1 VRCVDCVNRRRFA
14 RGVSLT
20 WWSPFRV
27 CYAHWLKW
35 HARLHI
41 AGRIALVSIGTAF
54 LVSLVL
60 AGVAGWYTKV
70 AWELSHLV
78 GR

>member
-1 VRCVDCVNRRRFA
+1 MIGWFMRRRCFWCA
-14 RGVSLT
+14 RSAIGMC
-20 WWSPFRV
+20 WSHHMVVHHLLNR
-27 CYAHWLKW
+27 
-35 HARLHI
+35 

-60 AGVAGWYTKV
+60 AGVAGWYGKV
-70 AWELSHLV
+70 SWELSHLV

>member
-1 VRCVDCVNRRRFA
+1 MTCFDCRNRRWLA
-14 RGVSLT
+14 RSSGVGA
-20 WWSPFRV
+20 WSMFRL
-27 CYAHWLKW
+27 CYHHYMKL
-35 HARLHI
+35 HGRLHV

-60 AGVAGWYTKV
+60 AGVAGWYGKV

>member
-1 VRCVDCVNRRRFA
+1 M
-14 RGVSLT
+14 
-20 WWSPFRV
+20 FRL
-27 CYAHWLKW
+27 CYPHWRQL
-35 HARLHI
+35 HGRLHI

-60 AGVAGWYTKV
+60 AGVAGWYGKV